1 MTVAV
6 VTDSTCDIPPEVAQE
21 LEIKEELPPYGRVR
35 GRAKAI
41 DALVKYASKLSNPG
55 SLAVEYYM
63 DADDAKAI
71 VGGLEQKSPGVPIY
85 TSSVG
90 ALVRAHTGLH
100 ALFLPIL
107 EGGMV

>member
-90 ALVRAHTGLH
+90 ALVRAHTGPH
-100 ALFLPIL
+100 ALFLSIL